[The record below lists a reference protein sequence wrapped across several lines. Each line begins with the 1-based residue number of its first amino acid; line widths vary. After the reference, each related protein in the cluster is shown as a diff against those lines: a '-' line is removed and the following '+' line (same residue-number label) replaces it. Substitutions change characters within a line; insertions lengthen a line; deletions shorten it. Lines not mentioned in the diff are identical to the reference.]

1 MKKDKII
8 TSDELKAK
16 IDNHEDFILVDVL
29 SHSDYT
35 RTHIQGA
42 INIPLEEL
50 DTKAGQWLSH
60 QIDIIV
66 YSSSARCH
74 GGQFAQEYLSTHGFR
89 VWRLEGGIEEWTQ
102 KLYPLEGDPNYKPH
116 DIVSNPFAPKPA
128 APAKPKETWGQ
139 PPLPGTKPTSTGT
152 KPALAGTRPPQT
164 GIAPPPKP
172 GNIVQKPTPKP
183 PQQQQR
189 PIPKKKA
196 A

>member
-1 MKKDKII
+1 MKKEKVF

-16 IDNHEDFILVDVL
+16 IDNHDDFILVDVL
-29 SHSDYT
+29 SHTDYT

-50 DTKAGQWLSH
+50 EAKANQWLSH

-66 YSSSARCH
+66 YSAGPRCR
-74 GGQFAQEYLSTHGFR
+74 GGEFAQEYLAAHGFR
-89 VWRLEGGIEEWTQ
+89 VWRLEGGLEEWAR

-116 DIVSNPFAPKPA
+116 DIVNNPLAPKPPQA
-128 APAKPKETWGQ
+128 V
-139 PPLPGTKPTSTGT
+139 TKP
-152 KPALAGTRPPQT
+152 PQP
-164 GIAPPPKP
+164 GITHPPKP
-172 GNIVQKPTPKP
+172 GNIVQKLTPKP
-183 PQQQQR
+183 PEQSEK